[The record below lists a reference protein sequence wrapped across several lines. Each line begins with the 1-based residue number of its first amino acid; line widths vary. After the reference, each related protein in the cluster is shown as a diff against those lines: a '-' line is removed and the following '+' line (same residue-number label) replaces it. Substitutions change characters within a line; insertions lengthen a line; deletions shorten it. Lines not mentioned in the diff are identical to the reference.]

1 MNKMKLNIQL
11 FSGGSYDY
19 MCYSIE
25 NTYIDRV
32 CDEELNMM
40 LKDLVLVL
48 HDLEWWQSG
57 DIGEEDYRK
66 TLNNFKNKWF
76 GNRDERLKEII
87 ESKCKELEN
96 HLLNV
101 VGE

>member
-1 MNKMKLNIQL
+1 MKRMKLNIQL

-19 MCYSIE
+19 
-25 NTYIDRV
+25 TYNCLDIYYHSV
-32 CDEELNMM
+32 YDEEL
-40 LKDLVLVL
+40 DLMIQDLREVL
-48 HDLEWWQSG
+48 HDLEWWQSC

-87 ESKCKELEN
+87 ESKCKELEK